1 MATKE
6 RQRLAAFAKALDFSG
21 DPGAGVDLEP
31 ESVESELLLE
41 GGGLVSLFFTTSGRG
56 GSATL
61 EA

>member
-6 RQRLAAFAKALDFSG
+6 RQRLVAFAKALDFSE
-21 DPGAGVDLEP
+21 DPGAGVDLEA

-41 GGGLVSLFFTTSGRG
+41 GGGLVSFFFTTSGSG
-56 GSATL
+56 GSTTL